1 MSFQKSPELL
11 QLDFNPFDIEDDQE
25 PKKIKWSKSI
35 LDGVEITTTIPVSYF
50 VESVEIP
57 TFQNFFD
64 LLLWSNS
71 KGYFL
76 CCQ

>member
-35 LDGVEITTTIPVSYF
+35 LECVEIIVSYF
-50 VESVEIP
+50 VVSVEIP